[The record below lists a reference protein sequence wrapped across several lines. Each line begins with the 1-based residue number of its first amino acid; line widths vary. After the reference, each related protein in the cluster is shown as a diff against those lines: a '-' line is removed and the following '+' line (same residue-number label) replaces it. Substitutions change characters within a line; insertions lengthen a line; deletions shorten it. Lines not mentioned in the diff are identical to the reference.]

1 VYGPPL
7 PGEPAAPG
15 GAVASE
21 LPNASPGDAPPE
33 APTEAVQTIGRQLP
47 AAALDQLVARSR
59 QSNVDAPASPAE
71 RSPSGEEV
79 APGGEA
85 RSRPGVAALT
95 NGSTLRT
102 SLPATGRGLRQRKGS
117 GATGAGTGT
126 GTGNGTGTAGAAA
139 GSPSQLALPDAG
151 DEGDATRL
159 FAPVTQPA
167 RQTFGGVRPSGYD
180 GGRENRGDVT
190 SGGAEPPAR
199 GDLSLQPSLLDDQ
212 DAGSRDEIAVEAE
225 VAGVEREPAG
235 VVSPGETV
243 ALAGSSAGAVEEQHG
258 VDAVPIVFD
267 FDELAEPPIAATAI
281 RPIRGLRPP
290 SSGRRALRVATGAAA
305 VVALAA
311 AGVGIWEVATK
322 TSPDHSAAPPT
333 KSSSKPVTS
342 VPASRPH
349 HVSSPGATSRKP
361 TTKPTVPA
369 PTTTVASSNFTP
381 VSTTPSLAVYRVP
394 AGSYTFKFTVS
405 SGDCWLG
412 AEAGSGYAWMATVY
426 PGTPST
432 YSTTGTSTI
441 RIGAP
446 SVLSVSVNG
455 KPVVLPKNSQ
465 PYDIEFVPSSASSAS
480 SAR

>member
-1 VYGPPL
+1 
-7 PGEPAAPG
+7 
-15 GAVASE
+15 
-21 LPNASPGDAPPE
+21 
-33 APTEAVQTIGRQLP
+33 
-47 AAALDQLVARSR
+47 
-59 QSNVDAPASPAE
+59 
-71 RSPSGEEV
+71 
-79 APGGEA
+79 
-85 RSRPGVAALT
+85 
-95 NGSTLRT
+95 
-102 SLPATGRGLRQRKGS
+102 
-117 GATGAGTGT
+117 
-126 GTGNGTGTAGAAA
+126 
-139 GSPSQLALPDAG
+139 
-151 DEGDATRL
+151 
-159 FAPVTQPA
+159 VTQPA

-349 HVSSPGATSRKP
+349 HVSSPGATS
-361 TTKPTVPA
+361 
-369 PTTTVASSNFTP
+369 
-381 VSTTPSLAVYRVP
+381 SLAVYRVP